1 MIRVDTMSDFCTIED
16 AFPAS
21 NTAMAGCGAGEQAV
35 KLRREERK
43 KMKRCKGL
51 PMQPMDPF
59 SSNGGGYSEQADPDR
74 QALGPDPSPNPMRG
88 SGATAP
94 DCSNDDIVNAPRSAY
109 LARRGPQKTNASK
122 VVLRETEGPRTLIDS
137 ASKQP
142 PSYFGADI
150 LDEEFTNYNPV
161 SSDGEFMLEPNFTK
175 TFNGSAEDRASGIT
189 LPTPSV
195 VDAWKRLTP
204 SGANTAFIEY
214 LPPPGGDTP
223 ASNLMPSQKPME
235 LDWISPQS
243 DYVSGNNNSQKQIDK
258 ELKRRFDEIFSR
270 LDDLET
276 QITSGSE
283 NSQMEVF
290 LFILSGMFVM
300 FSVDIFARR

>member
-1 MIRVDTMSDFCTIED
+1 MNDFCTIED
-16 AFPAS
+16 AFPA
-21 NTAMAGCGAGEQAV
+21 TDVAMAGCGAGEQAV

-43 KMKRCKGL
+43 KRKHCKGL
-51 PMQPMDPF
+51 PIQQMDAYA
-59 SSNGGGYSEQADPDR
+59 SNGSGTDPDR
-74 QALGPDPSPNPMRG
+74 QALGPDPTPNPMRG

-94 DCSNDDIVNAPRSAY
+94 DYISCSNDDDIVSAPKSAY
-109 LARRGPQKTNASK
+109 LARRAPQKTNASN

-137 ASKQP
+137 ASRQP
-142 PSYFGADI
+142 PAYFGADV

-161 SSDGEFMLEPNFTK
+161 GSDGEFMLEPSFTK
-175 TFNGSAEDRASGIT
+175 TFNGVAEDRAAGIT

-204 SGANTAFIEY
+204 SGTNTAFIEY
-214 LPPPGGDTP
+214 LPPSGGNTP
-223 ASNLMPSQKPME
+223 AASLMPPQKPME
-235 LDWISPQS
+235 LDWSGGGRS
-243 DYVSGNNNSQKQIDK
+243 DFVSSSSQMQKQMDK
-258 ELKRRFDEIFSR
+258 ELKHRFDEIFSR

-283 NSQMEVF
+283 NTQMEVF

>member
-1 MIRVDTMSDFCTIED
+1 MPMNDFCTIED
-16 AFPAS
+16 AFPA
-21 NTAMAGCGAGEQAV
+21 TDVAMAGCGAGEQAV

-43 KMKRCKGL
+43 KRKQCKGL
-51 PMQPMDPF
+51 PIQQMDAF
-59 SSNGGGYSEQADPDR
+59 GSNGSGTDPDR

-88 SGATAP
+88 SGATVP
-94 DCSNDDIVNAPRSAY
+94 DNIICPTDDLVSAPRSAY
-109 LARRGPQKTNASK
+109 LARREPQKTNASK

-137 ASKQP
+137 ASRQP
-142 PSYFGADI
+142 PAYFGADV

-175 TFNGSAEDRASGIT
+175 TFNGSAEDRAAGVT

-204 SGANTAFIEY
+204 SGTNTAFIEY
-214 LPPPGGDTP
+214 LPPPGGNTP
-223 ASNLMPSQKPME
+223 SAAANSFLMPQQKPME
-235 LDWISPQS
+235 LDWASATGS
-243 DYVSGNNNSQKQIDK
+243 DYASGNTQMQKQMDK
-258 ELKRRFDEIFSR
+258 DLKRRFDEIFSR